1 MHNVLIDLCSGE
13 RESKLQAV
21 KCAAAERFPCELPD
35 WVICG
40 VRSETRACFTAS
52 TRREGRDI
60 IRGMAM
66 TLVFD

>member
-1 MHNVLIDLCSGE
+1 V
-13 RESKLQAV
+13 KW
-21 KCAAAERFPCELPD
+21 KCAAAERFP
-35 WVICG
+35 CG